1 MKTTKTTS
9 KWAGYESPT
18 VEMIPLSMES
28 VICRSNGITQKVG
41 VSSAYDEDDLDD

>member
-18 VEMIPLSMES
+18 VEMIPLSMENT
-28 VICRSNGITQKVG
+28 ICGASLDPVKT
-41 VSSAYDEDDLDD
+41 SDPYDEDDLG